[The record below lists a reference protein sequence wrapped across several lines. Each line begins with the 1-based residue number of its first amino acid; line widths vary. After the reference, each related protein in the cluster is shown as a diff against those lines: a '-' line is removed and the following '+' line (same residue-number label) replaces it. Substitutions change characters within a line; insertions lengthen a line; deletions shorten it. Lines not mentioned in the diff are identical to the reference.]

1 MLWMRRCTLLPCNI
15 SAYRSVVV
23 KLFWVL
29 FSFSLVLFAG
39 DPDREDA
46 TKQAIVKIYTV
57 AKVPNYLSPWSSSMQ
72 RSTGSGAIIEGN
84 YILTNAHV
92 VADQAFL
99 EVQRYGERKRY
110 IAKVYA
116 VSHQAD
122 LALLKVTD
130 QAFFAGVTPLRLG
143 KLPQVEQKIV
153 VYGYPMG
160 GSTLSATIGVVS
172 RVEHHLYAHSGE
184 SFLAVQVD
192 AAVNPGNSGGPALS
206 DGKIVG
212 VAMQVI
218 TKSQN
223 IGYLVPVTM
232 VQHFI
237 DDMKDGQCDGFA
249 DLGLGTQ
256 KLENPA
262 IRRYY
267 GLDENVTGNLIDKIV
282 YDSPAA
288 GLLQEGDI
296 LTAIDGHSIE
306 NDGTVEFRRHEYTN
320 FYYFVDRHQIGE
332 EVQFDI
338 IRNKKRMSVSVPL
351 TMTGDEMYLVKTTRY
366 DTMPTYAIYGG
377 YVFSPLTRNLIRATT
392 RNRLKLSCLAGEWQE
407 KEKDEAVVLL
417 KVLASDISRGNNS
430 FGMWV
435 VDKVNGKPFKNFKAF
450 FSMMEQSREPYY
462 VLEDENGMK
471 VIIDR
476 KEAEAKQRQIL
487 QKYNIEY
494 DRSEDLRGGNTP

>member
-1 MLWMRRCTLLPCNI
+1 MKIVW
-15 SAYRSVVV
+15 
-23 KLFWVL
+23 
-29 FSFSLVLFAG
+29 SLLFATLMLLG
-39 DPDREDA
+39 GSDKEDM

-57 AKVPNYLSPWSSSMQ
+57 AKIPNYLSPWDSAMQ
-72 RSTGSGAIIEGN
+72 SFTGSGAIIEGG

-92 VADQAFL
+92 VANQAFM

-110 IAKVYA
+110 IATVYA

-122 LALLKVTD
+122 LALLKVKD
-130 QAFFAGVTPLRLG
+130 KAFFKGVTPLKFG
-143 KLPQVEQKIV
+143 KLPEVEQQIV

-172 RVEHHLYAHSGE
+172 RVEHHTYAHSGE

-212 VAMQVI
+212 VVMQVI

-237 DDMKDGQCDGFA
+237 DDMKDGHYDGFA

-262 IRRYY
+262 MRRYY
-267 GLDENVTGNLIDKIV
+267 GLDENITGKVIDKVV
-282 YDSPAA
+282 YRSPA
-288 GLLQEGDI
+288 EGILKENDI
-296 LTAIDGHSIE
+296 ITAIDGHNIE

-320 FYYFVDRHQIGE
+320 FYYFVDAHQMGE
-332 EVQFDI
+332 KVRLSI
-338 IRNKKRMSVSVPL
+338 IRKGKAMEVEVPL
-351 TMTGDEMYLVKTTRY
+351 TKTGDDMFLVKTTRY
-366 DTMPTYAIYGG
+366 DVMPTYAIYGG
-377 YVFSPLTRNLIRATT
+377 YVFSPLTRNLIRSTN
-392 RNRLKLSCLAGEWQE
+392 RNRLKLSYLASKWQTKE
-407 KEKDEAVVLL
+407 KEEVVVLL
-417 KVLASDISRGNNS
+417 KVLASDISRGDNN

-435 VDKVNGKPFKNFKAF
+435 IDKVNGKPFKNFKEF
-450 FSMMEQSREPYY
+450 FALMQQNKEPYY
-462 VLEDENGMK
+462 LLEDNDGVK

-476 KEAEAKQRQIL
+476 KEAMAKQREIL
-487 QKYNIEY
+487 EKYNVEY
-494 DRSEDLRGGNTP
+494 DRSEDLRDSNNTAQ

>member
-1 MLWMRRCTLLPCNI
+1 MKYIFLI
-15 SAYRSVVV
+15 
-23 KLFWVL
+23 
-29 FSFSLVLFAG
+29 FSFSFVLFANNLQK
-39 DPDREDA
+39 DDM

-72 RSTGSGAIIEGN
+72 SSTGSGAIIEGG

-92 VADQAFL
+92 VANQAFL

-110 IAKVYA
+110 IATVYA

-122 LALLKVTD
+122 LALLKVED
-130 QAFFAGVTPLRLG
+130 EMFYKGVIPLQFGL
-143 KLPQVEQKIV
+143 LPEVEQKIV

-172 RVEHHLYAHSGE
+172 RVEHHVYAHSGE
-184 SFLAVQVD
+184 AFLAVQVD

-212 VAMQVI
+212 VVMQVI

-232 VQHFI
+232 VRHFI
-237 DDMKDGQCDGFA
+237 DDMKDGHYDGFA

-262 IRRYY
+262 MRRYY
-267 GLDENVTGNLIDKIV
+267 GLDENITGKLIDKVV

-288 GLLQEGDI
+288 GILKEGDI
-296 LTAIDGHSIE
+296 ITAIDGHRIE
-306 NDGTVEFRRHEYTN
+306 NDGTVEFRRHEYTD
-320 FYYFVDRHQIGE
+320 FYYFVDQHQMGE
-332 EVQFDI
+332 KIKLDI
-338 IRNKKRMSVSVPL
+338 IRDRKPIQIEIPL
-351 TMTGDEMYLVKTTRY
+351 TLTGDDMYLVKTTRY
-366 DTMPTYAIYGG
+366 DEMPTYVIYGG
-377 YVFSPLTRNLIRATT
+377 YVFSPLTRNLIRSTNM
-392 RNRLKLSCLAGEWQE
+392 NRLKLSCLAGKWRE
-407 KEKDEAVVLL
+407 KEKDEVVVLL
-417 KVLASDISRGNNS
+417 KVLASDISRGDNN

-435 VDKVNGKPFKNFKAF
+435 IDKVNGKPFKNFKEF
-450 FSMMEQSREPYY
+450 FALMESLDDPYY
-462 VLEDENGMK
+462 FLEDSDGVK

-476 KEAEAKQRQIL
+476 EEALQKQKEIL
-487 QKYNIEY
+487 KKYNIEY
-494 DRSEDLRGGNTP
+494 DKSEDLRGSVNP